1 MAAARVIVDTGP
13 LVGFIDTDDQ
23 WHGWARAQFAELPC
37 PMLTSEAVLS
47 EACYLLGHLSDRL
60 LEMVQLNALEI
71 EPLFPTQGA
80 RIRELMRRYA
90 PRMQLADACI
100 VRLSEL
106 HPTARVLSTD
116 TADFRIYRRNR
127 SEKLPLI
134 LP

>member
-1 MAAARVIVDTGP
+1 MAAARVIIDTGP

-23 WHGWARAQFAELPC
+23 WHGWAREQFAALPC

-47 EACYLLGHLSDRL
+47 EACYLLEHLSDHL

-71 EPLFPTQGA
+71 EPLFPTQGV

-90 PRMQLADACI
+90 PRMQLADACV

-106 HPTARVLSTD
+106 HPAARVLTTD

>member
-1 MAAARVIVDTGP
+1 MAAARIIIDTGP
-13 LVGFIDTDDQ
+13 LVGFIDTADQ
-23 WHGWARAQFAELPC
+23 WHGWARERFAELPC

-47 EACYLLGHLSDRL
+47 EASYLLEHLSDRL
-60 LEMVQLNALEI
+60 MEMVQLNALEI
-71 EPLFPTQGA
+71 EPLFPSESV

-106 HPTARVLSTD
+106 HPTARVLTTD
-116 TADFRIYRRNR
+116 SADFRVYRRNR